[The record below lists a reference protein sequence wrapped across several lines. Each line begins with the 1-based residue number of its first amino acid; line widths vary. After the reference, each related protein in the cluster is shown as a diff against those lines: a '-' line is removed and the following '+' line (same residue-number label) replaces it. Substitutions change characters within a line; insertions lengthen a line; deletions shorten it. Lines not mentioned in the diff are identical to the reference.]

1 MKARLVARERLG
13 DRDRAEMLALLRT
26 QFEGVT
32 RDSFTD
38 DVEAK
43 NWVLLLREDSG
54 ELLGFSTLD
63 LSRTSFEGEAVW
75 VMFSGDT
82 VIDPSAWQRGCL
94 AQVWWP
100 SILELQRRHGAE
112 PLYWLLISS
121 GYRTYR
127 LLPAL
132 ARRYYPTH
140 EGPTPVRESRLLA
153 QLAVERF
160 GAQYDRA
167 SGVVHP
173 ATPYRLRRGLSG
185 IPSERLADPAVAFF
199 ARRNPGHEEGDE
211 LACLARLAP
220 NNLTALGRRLAARPA
235 AIEVAAG
242 SPV

>member
-1 MKARLVARERLG
+1 MKARLIARERLS
-13 DRDRAEMLALLRT
+13 DRDREEMLALLRT
-26 QFEGVT
+26 QFTGVT
-32 RDSFTD
+32 RESFAAD
-38 DVEAK
+38 IEAK
-43 NWVLLLREDSG
+43 NWVILLREDAG
-54 ELLGFSTLD
+54 DLLGFSTLD
-63 LSRTSFEGEAVW
+63 LSRRSFEGEATW
-75 VMFSGDT
+75 VVFSGDT

-132 ARRYYPTH
+132 AQRYYPTH
-140 EGPTPVRESRLLA
+140 EGPTPAREGRLLA

-173 ATPYRLRRGLSG
+173 SNPYRLRGGLSG
-185 IPSERLADPAVAFF
+185 IPAERMADPAVAFF
-199 ARRNPGHEEGDE
+199 ACRNPGHEQGDE
-211 LACLARLAP
+211 LVCLARVAP
-220 NNLTALGRRLAARPA
+220 DNLTALGRRLAGRPA
-235 AIEVAAG
+235 AIEVAAAI
-242 SPV
+242 PA